1 MRSIESRIHTLEERL
16 AILEAVKYIPE
27 CEGLRRDKIRGTTEA
42 IERFRKDL
50 AQAQR
55 TLARLRTWR
64 EPGWGKIIRDRSCWR
79 ADSSRQPTVTH
90 AALSG
95 R

>member
-1 MRSIESRIHTLEERL
+1 MAYMRLIESRIHRLEERL
-16 AILEAVKYIPE
+16 AILEAAEYIAE
-27 CEGLRRDKIRGTTEA
+27 CEGLLRDKIRDTTEA

-64 EPGWGKIIRDRSCWR
+64 EPGWDRS
-79 ADSSRQPTVTH
+79 
-90 AALSG
+90 
-95 R
+95 